1 MKNLIITPAVG
12 LHIED
17 VHFFIKSLRRFYQD
31 DVYFLIGKKDIIL
44 KKKLSE
50 HDCKFIEVNVH
61 KYDIQ
66 LKRYKFFLN
75 ILENNINKYNKVL
88 FCDCRDIYFQSN
100 PFDFNYKGSINFFSE
115 DIIFSE
121 CEINSQWLKN
131 TFGIK
136 IFEELK
142 SKQVCCGGTV
152 LGESSEMVKWLK
164 LMIELIKKY
173 PFKKRFKYLITF
185 RRDKNGRG
193 CDQAHGNYIA
203 YKNFFKQSHLYS
215 NHDGPIATAMYLK
228 KIKFDSKSQL
238 INGLNKPYVIVHQY
252 DKRWSEFSDQVN
264 FLKKNY
270 N

>member
-1 MKNLIITPAVG
+1 
-12 LHIED
+12 
-17 VHFFIKSLRRFYQD
+17 
-31 DVYFLIGKKDIIL
+31 
-44 KKKLSE
+44 
-50 HDCKFIEVNVH
+50 
-61 KYDIQ
+61 
-66 LKRYKFFLN
+66 
-75 ILENNINKYNKVL
+75 
-88 FCDCRDIYFQSN
+88 
-100 PFDFNYKGSINFFSE
+100 
-115 DIIFSE
+115 
-121 CEINSQWLKN
+121 
-131 TFGIK
+131 
-136 IFEELK
+136 
-142 SKQVCCGGTV
+142 
-152 LGESSEMVKWLK
+152 MVKWLK